1 MFRIAGTAVLC
12 ACAFA
17 QGDPGAPDAVAQ
29 AAISSRDEANFGQ
42 VLEDIVRA
50 SKDRFRRVEGARV
63 ENRRRDYYYEAKFY
77 LPGATYC
84 QILLEKNG
92 PIYNCEWE
100 KAPDRGG
107 FATLFDQLV
116 SKIENALGA
125 DWSRKAG
132 TRKSGKEVLFTK
144 AKEPVVQVIRETG
157 ASAVHVFI
165 TPTATSPT
173 GIGEHLPKRPPFI
186 FP

>member
-1 MFRIAGTAVLC
+1 
-12 ACAFA
+12 
-17 QGDPGAPDAVAQ
+17 VAQ

-144 AKEPVVQVIRETG
+144 AKEPVVQVIREPG